1 MAKLKSKKNARIKND
16 LSINKR
22 KDKQKMHT
30 KGSNASKRVF
40 SKKQLKV
47 NLKKKPS
54 LSTNESKIKKKSG
67 QDLGKKIVKLEV
79 NGNATK
85 NSNNRK
91 KTKTE
96 FRGAQEEKVR
106 GKKNV
111 KNDTK
116 EYSSPKSKAKRKTR
130 KGRRFKVSQ
139 INRVDSRQ
147 YERFKEVKIQREKY
161 EESQNISEVLDA
173 APVNVETVHQ
183 AISGIRK
190 LAARGKKTSKNL
202 FDVSADDIIVFLQVT
217 ICKMPYVVRDQ
228 HLIKPKTIN
237 THLPNSL
244 VKEETEVILITRDLE
259 KGIRPDHEPSLHFY
273 QELLQKHNAAGLV
286 NEVIP
291 LRQLKV
297 EYKEHEAKRILSSR
311 ADVVLCDDTV
321 LRFVPKFLGKHFYK
335 KKKIPVQVN
344 LKAKDLLYELNRAL
358 SVSQLTFTMGGNC
371 AIMKVGR
378 LSFTDEEIAENIL
391 AAVQRLA
398 NCVPGK
404 WKNVQNLSLKLQ
416 TSKAIPFFV
425 QIGSLNDVGIIH
437 PIPYFKTEP
446 ISGIVT
452 TYPKRCVTVY
462 PDGSV
467 TVRSLKK
474 NRERIPEEEREKG
487 KQKKKLGKQQ
497 KLREKAKGKD
507 KKKDETEEFMEPGRE
522 HTTEVETTKRMVEA
536 DGKNDVK
543 KQKLENLSEPSE
555 PHKKSMTKKQ
565 EMNKEGHSD
574 SEEEE
579 LEAQELAFL
588 KRRNEEQ
595 LADGGT
601 SEKEEDSEADEDSD
615 PWDEDSDY
623 GISGSDDG
631 ELM

>member
-1 MAKLKSKKNARIKND
+1 MAKLKSKKNAGIKND

-22 KDKQKMHT
+22 KGEQKMHT

-67 QDLGKKIVKLEV
+67 QDLGKE
-79 NGNATK
+79 
-85 NSNNRK
+85 
-91 KTKTE
+91 
-96 FRGAQEEKVR
+96 
-106 GKKNV
+106 NV

-116 EYSSPKSKAKRKTR
+116 EYSSPKSKAKRKFVRNSYHRMKTR
-130 KGRRFKVSQ
+130 EGERFNGSRKEPQ

-202 FDVSADDIIVFLQVT
+202 FDVSANDIIVFLQVT

-244 VKEETEVILITRDLE
+244 VNEETEVILITRDLE

-311 ADVVLCDDTV
+311 VDVVLCDDTV

-344 LKAKDLLYELNRAL
+344 LKAKDLLCELNRAL

-452 TYPKRCVTVY
+452 TCPNRCVTVY

-467 TVRSLKK
+467 TIRSLKK
-474 NRERIPEEEREKG
+474 NRERIPVEEREKS
-487 KQKKKLGKQQ
+487 KRKKRLEKRQ
-497 KLREKAKGKD
+497 KLQKKAKGKD
-507 KKKDETEEFMEPGRE
+507 KKKNEPGRE

-565 EMNKEGHSD
+565 KMNKEGHSD

-595 LADGGT
+595 LADGGI